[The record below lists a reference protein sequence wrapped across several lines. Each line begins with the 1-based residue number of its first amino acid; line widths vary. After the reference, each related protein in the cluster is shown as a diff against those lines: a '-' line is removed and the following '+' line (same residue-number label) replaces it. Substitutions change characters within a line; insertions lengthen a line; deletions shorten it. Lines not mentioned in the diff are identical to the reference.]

1 MAKKFLT
8 PIDLT
13 KLELRNAAIQNL
25 TEAPS
30 TPATG
35 QIYFDTTEGVKQLK
49 IYDGTSWV
57 SVGSSTEQIEDVV
70 GAFVS
75 ASTGINVI
83 YDDASN
89 KLGIENV
96 GILAVAGTTNEV
108 LVNGGTVAVN
118 SASVTLSLPDTINAD
133 TTGNAATA
141 TKWATAR
148 TLSLSGGASG
158 SVSFDGSADITLP
171 VTIDSE
177 SAVSSITGTA
187 NEIDVSAS
195 VGAVT
200 ISLPNTI
207 YADLQGN
214 ASSASELETGRS
226 IGLYGDVSGSVTF
239 NGSADVVI
247 NAQIQPDSVALG
259 TDTTGDYVA
268 SITGTANEIE
278 VSGSGGENASVTIGL
293 PNSVQITDDLT
304 VGGNLTVSGSVVY
317 LNVTQLNVEDNTITL
332 NYGATGDPVL
342 DAGIEVAR
350 GASATVGVIW
360 SETSDVWTLTNNG
373 TNYHAIA
380 RKYSASVGDNSASAI
395 VVTHNLGTRDVQVQI
410 YTNSASYDTVE
421 ADVERTSADTVTV
434 RFAVAPTTDQ
444 YRVVV
449 TG

>member
-25 TEAPS
+25 TEDPATPS
-30 TPATG
+30 TG
-35 QIYFDTTEGVKQLK
+35 QIYFDTSEGVKQLK
-49 IYDGTSWV
+49 IYNGTSWV
-57 SVGSSTEQIEDVV
+57 SVGSSTEQIQDVV

-75 ASTGINVI
+75 ASTGIRVI
-83 YDDASN
+83 YDDASD

-96 GILAVAGTTNEV
+96 GILAIGGTTDEV
-108 LVNGGTVAVN
+108 LVNGGTAAVN
-118 SASVTLSLPDTINAD
+118 SASVTLSLPSTINAD

-158 SVSFDGSADITLP
+158 SVSLDGSADVTLS
-171 VTIDSE
+171 VAIDSE

-200 ISLPNTI
+200 ISLPETI
-207 YADLQGN
+207 NADTTGN
-214 ASSASELETGRS
+214 AATATALETGRS

-268 SITGTANEIE
+268 SVSGTANEIE
-278 VSGSGGENASVTIGL
+278 VTGTGEGAAVTVGL

-317 LNVTQLNVEDNTITL
+317 LNVTELNVEDNTITL
-332 NYGATGDPVL
+332 NYGATGEPTL

-350 GASATVGVIW
+350 GASPTVGVIW
-360 SETSDVWTLTNNG
+360 SETNDVWTVTNNG

-380 RKYSASVGDNSASAI
+380 RKFAISVGDNSASAI
-395 VVTHNLGTRDVQVQI
+395 AVTHNLGTRDVQVQI

-421 ADVERTSADTVTV
+421 ADVERTDADTVTV
-434 RFAVAPTTDQ
+434 KFAVAPTTNQ